1 MELWGLYEVVGQ
13 QFEAP
18 PLGSTGLETTFRTSG
33 EVSWIRFVEQ
43 GTPVDELDVVVTEK
57 QLAENYPSPILEPQ
71 LLSGPTGLSM
81 GELTAPQ
88 YTFERVLDWQ
98 ASTPPSLPIALA
110 GATGGGETGG
120 IESAPVSPSIWMYPD
135 SLLAT
140 QGVGSIDVGQAHVLL
155 ARDLGVGQDAAQV
168 PLQAYA
174 WATLVTLQVQR
185 PPGADIGVYLISGI
199 DAAARDRL
207 QAVARHLQRAGTSD
221 AASLSLLFAPNA
233 TSSNPRGLA
242 SQTLDPS
249 KTFLLKANL
258 STVTTSG
265 GVAPALALQAGMS
278 SQPYSSP
285 LSSAAEFLTFVWEAS
300 VTGTGGFYLNYNPVQ
315 SKAGL
320 PDHLFADSDE
330 TSLRLLILLDAQ
342 SRELD
347 PDRTIYAFNN
357 CAVLAE
363 NVDPAAV
370 ELVAELS
377 QPRAAQL
384 IRLATL
390 SRALALKASPTSS
403 SREIEP

>member
-1 MELWGLYEVVGQ
+1 
-13 QFEAP
+13 
-18 PLGSTGLETTFRTSG
+18 
-33 EVSWIRFVEQ
+33 
-43 GTPVDELDVVVTEK
+43 
-57 QLAENYPSPILEPQ
+57 
-71 LLSGPTGLSM
+71 
-81 GELTAPQ
+81 
-88 YTFERVLDWQ
+88 
-98 ASTPPSLPIALA
+98 
-110 GATGGGETGG
+110 
-120 IESAPVSPSIWMYPD
+120 MYPD

-199 DAAARDRL
+199 DAADRDRL

-342 SRELD
+342 SRELG

-390 SRALALKASPTSS
+390 PAGNAGFELSRVNPERDGEVEGPVGLTQSLYNLVGYRIDGNELYRGSFEGLPVGPLSPTGSTGPDVDVWAYDGVVPVARFGIANS
-403 SREIEP
+403 IPASTVLPSRLENPYAGFAGATGVNGPRQVRFELGFRDM